1 MSAAAARRLVWR
13 GNVQGVGFRISV
25 QYAATRSNV
34 DGWVRNRTDGSVE
47 ALLVGSVEAIDAV
60 TLSLSQE
67 WGSNI
72 SHVDTK
78 DEPPTKVDGFRIVAT
93 ASPPPTGPPP

>member
-25 QYAATRSNV
+25 QYAATRGSV

-47 ALLVGSVEAIDAV
+47 ALFVGTTEAIDSV
-60 TLSLSQE
+60 VQELSQE
-67 WGSNI
+67 WSSNVT
-72 SHVDTK
+72 HVDAK
-78 DEPPTKVDGFRIVAT
+78 DEPPTRVDGFRIVAT
-93 ASPPPTGPPP
+93 VSPPPTGKTP